1 MKILLVEDN
10 KDEAKA
16 AIDVL
21 RSAHKGVE
29 IIHVEKLSTAF
40 TRISRDHFDAIV
52 LDMDLLDTHGLDP
65 FEQILG
71 SLARMPIVLL
81 TPADSEA
88 MASKALSHGAQEYL
102 IKGQWRS
109 EQLKRSVEHAIKRK
123 HAEQNL
129 SYLAQYD
136 YLTALANRSLF
147 RDRLAHAMAR
157 SKRSGR
163 KIALMRLG
171 LDSFKEVNSSLG
183 QDKGDVLLKMVAGR
197 LTKCQRETDT
207 VARLWGDEF
216 TVLLEDFSS
225 EWDVSMVA
233 KRMINA
239 IAKPFEVE
247 GQSVSMTASMGITI
261 YPLDKVPLDELIG
274 HAGKSM
280 EKAKEEGGNNFQFF
294 IPVPD
299 KPDKP
304 PEKSEKK
311 SDKSDKK

>member
-10 KDEAKA
+10 KDEARA
-16 AIDVL
+16 AAQVL
-21 RSAHKGVE
+21 KGAAKDVE
-29 IIHVEKLSTAF
+29 ITHVEKLSAALK
-40 TRISRDHFDAIV
+40 RLSREHFDALV
-52 LDMDLLDTHGLDP
+52 LDMELLDTHGLDP

-81 TPADSEA
+81 ADPSEEP
-88 MASKALSHGAQEYL
+88 MASKALQHGAQDYL

-147 RDRLAHAMAR
+147 RDRLTQGVAR
-157 SKRSGR
+157 SKRTGR
-163 KIALMRLG
+163 HVALMRLG
-171 LDSFKEVNSSLG
+171 LDRFRDVNATHG
-183 QDKGDVLLKMVAGR
+183 QEKGDVLLKAVAGR
-197 LTKCQRETDT
+197 LLKCQRETDT

-216 TVLLEDFSS
+216 TVLLEDFNS
-225 EWDVSMVA
+225 EWDVSVVA

-247 GQSVSMTASMGITI
+247 DVKISITASMGITI
-261 YPLDKVPLDELIG
+261 YPLDKVSIEELMN
-274 HAGKSM
+274 HAGKAM
-280 EKAKEEGGNNFQFF
+280 EKAKEEGGNNYQFF
-294 IPVPD
+294 IPVQ
-299 KPDKP
+299 
-304 PEKSEKK
+304 
-311 SDKSDKK
+311 DKK

>member
-21 RSAHKGVE
+21 KSAGKGVE
-29 IIHVEKLSTAF
+29 ITHVEKLSIAF
-40 TRISRDHFDAIV
+40 KRLSREHFDAIV
-52 LDMDLLDTHGLDP
+52 LDMELLDTHGLDP

-81 TPADSEA
+81 TTPDDEA
-88 MASKALSHGAQEYL
+88 MASKALQHGAQDYL
-102 IKGQWRS
+102 IKGRWRS
-109 EQLKRSVEHAIKRK
+109 EQLKRSLEHAIKRK
-123 HAEQNL
+123 RAEQNL

-147 RDRLAHAMAR
+147 RDRLTHAMAR
-157 SKRSGR
+157 SKRSSR

-171 LDSFKEVNSSLG
+171 LDHFRDVNNTLG
-183 QDKGDVLLKMVAGR
+183 QEKGDVLLKMVAGR

-216 TVLLEDFSS
+216 TVLLEDFNS

-233 KRMINA
+233 KRMITA

-247 GQSVSMTASMGITI
+247 GQSVTVTASMGITI
-261 YPLDKVPLDELIG
+261 YPLDKGTLDELLG
-274 HAGKSM
+274 HAGTAM

-294 IPVPD
+294 IPVPL
-299 KPDKP
+299 
-304 PEKSEKK
+304 PEESEKPSEK
-311 SDKSDKK
+311 SDKTEKK